1 MTIKHAGDAALAGAV
16 AMPVG
21 AWATQLETGLTIL
34 VLAISAVAGIY
45 SVVWNRLRINNERR
59 TRDEQSE
66 RNDSRR
72 TP

>member
-1 MTIKHAGDAALAGAV
+1 MTIKHAGDAALAGAI

-34 VLAISAVAGIY
+34 VLTISAVAGVY
-45 SVVWNRLRINNERR
+45 SVVWNRMRINNERR
-59 TRDEQSE
+59 KHDEQSK
-66 RNDSRR
+66 RNTSRR